1 MAHGTL
7 LRVDLEP
14 HAAGQEL
21 ADRGHD
27 ARTGAGAANEHVT
40 VVGIA
45 HEPMA
50 APGQLLIQ
58 LVEDDIGQ
66 ERRQRPA

>member
-1 MAHGTL
+1 MAYGAL
-7 LRVDLEP
+7 LCIYLQP

-27 ARTGAGAANEHVT
+27 AHTGTRAANEHVT
-40 VVGIA
+40 VVGMS

-50 APGQLLIQ
+50 PPRQLLIQ
-58 LVEDDIGQ
+58 LVENDAGQ
-66 ERRQRPA
+66 ER